1 MLLRPESGLVFWMLL
16 SFGISF
22 FILAK
27 FGFPAITKMVEK
39 RAKYI
44 EDSIQ
49 AANQANEQLVTIK
62 EQKEQILL
70 EAQTEQVRILKE
82 ADDTRNRIINE
93 ARQAAIEVGK
103 KEMEDMKRQI
113 EVEKV
118 QAINEIRRQVAEIS
132 VDIAEKILRE
142 NLNTSKSQ
150 MSMIERLVDE
160 AMVSKS

>member
-1 MLLRPESGLVFWMLL
+1 MLLKPESGLVFWMLL

-39 RAKYI
+39 RGKFI
-44 EDSIQ
+44 EESLQ
-49 AANQANEQLVTIK
+49 AANQANEQLETIK

-70 EAQTEQVRILKE
+70 EAKTEQVRILKD

-93 ARQAAIEVGK
+93 ARQAAIEAGK
-103 KEMEDMKRQI
+103 KEMEEMKRLI
-113 EVEKV
+113 DTEKL
-118 QAINEIRRQVAEIS
+118 QAINEIRRQVADIS

-142 NLNTSKSQ
+142 NLNTSNSQ